1 MKFILSFI
9 VITTALSADTSYKLN
24 LGNAALTPE
33 ALCSQNN
40 TFTQQA
46 PVKCDSP
53 TLQLNTQNTIKCT
66 LPTPVPAPAPIVSKC
81 TPAPIDTHT
90 PPTPVIENG
99 GGGKCNPTPDPHTP
113 TTATPEPASYA
124 LLGAGLMT
132 AGIARRFRRKT
143 QAQ

>member
-9 VITTALSADTSYKLN
+9 VIATALSAETSYKLN
-24 LGNAALTPE
+24 LGHAALTPE
-33 ALCSQNN
+33 ELCSQNN
-40 TFTQQA
+40 TFTQQS

-53 TLQLNTQNTIKCT
+53 TLQISTKPTIKCT
-66 LPTPVPAPAPIVSKC
+66 LPTPVPTPAPIVSKC
-81 TPAPIDTHT
+81 TPAPIDCPT

-99 GGGKCNPTPDPHTP
+99 SGGKCNPTPDPHSP
-113 TTATPEPASYA
+113 TATPEPASYA

-132 AGIARRFRRKT
+132 AGIARRFRKKT

>member
-9 VITTALSADTSYKLN
+9 VITTALSAETSYKLT

-53 TLQLNTQNTIKCT
+53 TLQIPTQNTIKCT
-66 LPTPVPAPAPIVSKC
+66 LPTPVPAPTPIVSKC
-81 TPAPIDTHT
+81 TPAPIDCPT
-90 PPTPVIENG
+90 PPVPVIENG
-99 GGGKCNPTPDPHTP
+99 GSKCNPTPDPKTS
-113 TTATPEPASYA
+113 TAAPEPASYA

-132 AGIARRFRRKT
+132 AGIARRFRKKT